1 MLGLLTAMLG
11 GFPFYS
17 GSKYF
22 PAGYGHLQG
31 KLPAW
36 AGIGFLLL
44 SVTIYILQLGPASGL
59 LTGFLA
65 ITLAY
70 SLLIFVF
77 QLPRQYFRL
86 FWGVMVGF
94 LILDL
99 IY

>member
-17 GSKYF
+17 ASKYF
-22 PAGYGHLQG
+22 PAEYHRLKG

-36 AGIGFLLL
+36 SGVFFLVV
-44 SVTIYILQLGPASGL
+44 SPGIYIARTGPVSGL

-65 ITLAY
+65 LSLACC
-70 SLLIFVF
+70 LLSFVF
-77 QLPRQYFRL
+77 HLPRRYFRL
-86 FWGVMVGF
+86 FWVMMVVF

-99 IY
+99 LF